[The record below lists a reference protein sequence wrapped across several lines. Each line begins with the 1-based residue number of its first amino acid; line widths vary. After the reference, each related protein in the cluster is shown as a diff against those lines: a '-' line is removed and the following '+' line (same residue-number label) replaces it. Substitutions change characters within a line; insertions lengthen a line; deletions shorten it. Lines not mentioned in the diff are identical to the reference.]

1 MPTSPVPFVDR
12 VHPELRELFSQL
24 PALTLRGLDDIAPA
38 RAGLAS
44 LYVEMEQPE
53 DAKGVYER
61 MAAGDTA
68 REAVIRGCEVFGEEW
83 SLGLIAVGPVDWAV
97 AANREMAWGQAA
109 P

>member
-1 MPTSPVPFVDR
+1 MHDAHLVGVVQR
-12 VHPELRELFSQL
+12 LREAYRVEGEVTEAAFDG
-24 PALTLRGLDDIAPA
+24 AAAPDEVKPEGVGEEIIRHAMA
-38 RAGLAS
+38 RL
-44 LYVEMEQPE
+44 
-53 DAKGVYER
+53 VYER